1 MDQSR
6 VVYDSTHPQIVTVNR
21 VQSKKSVVLSFDD
34 GPSKV
39 LPQILDILK
48 QQDVPAMFFWQS
60 RLLYRARPW
69 QRVLGEGH
77 IIGTHSRKH
86 RNLVQLSYEEQ
97 YLDMRNSIAHIEK
110 TTGMPVVFFRP
121 PYGRF
126 NSDTLKAAEALGL
139 TTVMWR
145 VASMDWELKDDPTQI
160 IRYVTENLEDGAI
173 ILLHELKQT
182 VAMLPQ
188 LITAIK
194 EKGYGFS
201 LLNNEEQ

>member
-1 MDQSR
+1 M
-6 VVYDSTHPQIVTVNR
+6 YDSTHPQIVTVNGA
-21 VQSKKSVVLSFDD
+21 QTNKSIVLSFDD

-39 LPQILDILK
+39 LSQILDILK
-48 QQDVPAMFFWQS
+48 QHDVSAMFFWQS
-60 RLLYRARPW
+60 RLLYPRRPW
-69 QRVLGEGH
+69 QRVLDEGH

-97 YLDMRNSIAHIEK
+97 YQDIQSSRVHIEK
-110 TTGMPVVFFRP
+110 TIGTPVVFFRP

-145 VASMDWELKDDPTQI
+145 IASMDWELKDDPSQI
-160 IRYVTENLEDGAI
+160 VRYVTENLEDGAI
-173 ILLHELKQT
+173 ILLHELEQT
-182 VAMLPQ
+182 VTVLPQ

-194 EKGYGFS
+194 EQGYCFS
-201 LLNNEEQ
+201 LLPNEHK

>member
-1 MDQSR
+1 M
-6 VVYDSTHPQIVTVNR
+6 YDSTHPQIVTVNGA
-21 VQSKKSVVLSFDD
+21 QTNKSIVLSFDD

-39 LPQILDILK
+39 LSQILDILK
-48 QQDVPAMFFWQS
+48 QHDVSAMFFWQS
-60 RLLYRARPW
+60 RLLYPRRPW
-69 QRVLGEGH
+69 QRVLDEGH

-97 YLDMRNSIAHIEK
+97 YQDIQSSRVHIEK
-110 TTGMPVVFFRP
+110 TIGKPVVFFRP

-145 VASMDWELKDDPTQI
+145 IASMDWELKDDPSQI
-160 IRYVTENLEDGAI
+160 VRYVTENLEDGAI
-173 ILLHELKQT
+173 ILLHELEQT
-182 VAMLPQ
+182 VTVLPQ

-194 EKGYGFS
+194 EQGYCFS
-201 LLNNEEQ
+201 LLPNEHK

>member
-1 MDQSR
+1 M
-6 VVYDSTHPQIVTVNR
+6 YDSTHPQIVTVNGA
-21 VQSKKSVVLSFDD
+21 QSNKSVILSFDD

-48 QQDVPAMFFWQS
+48 QYDVPAMFFWQS
-60 RLLYRARPW
+60 RLLYPSRPW
-69 QRVLGEGH
+69 QRVLDEGH

-97 YLDMRNSIAHIEK
+97 HQDIQNSLAHIEK
-110 TTGMPVVFFRP
+110 TTGMPVAFFRP

-126 NSDTLKAAEALGL
+126 NSDTLRAAKILGL

-145 VASMDWELKDDPTQI
+145 IASMDWELKDDPSQI

-173 ILLHELKQT
+173 ILLHELEQT
-182 VAMLPQ
+182 VAILPQ

-194 EKGYGFS
+194 EQGYSFS
-201 LLNNEEQ
+201 VLPNEQ